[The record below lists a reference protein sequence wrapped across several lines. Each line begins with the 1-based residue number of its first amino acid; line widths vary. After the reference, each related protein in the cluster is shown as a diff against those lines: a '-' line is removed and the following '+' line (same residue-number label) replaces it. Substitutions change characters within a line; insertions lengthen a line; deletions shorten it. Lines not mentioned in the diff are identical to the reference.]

1 MSNTVPWDDLK
12 NGKPVPPINVQ
23 GSDGSGIKTEQRSG
37 MTYHQFSAEKE
48 TEKKENNW
56 QDNGCYQYHNRELA
70 ISGIELDLK

>member
-1 MSNTVPWDDLK
+1 MSNNVPWDDLK

-48 TEKKENNW
+48 TENRKIIDKTMVVINITTEN
-56 QDNGCYQYHNRELA
+56 
-70 ISGIELDLK
+70 